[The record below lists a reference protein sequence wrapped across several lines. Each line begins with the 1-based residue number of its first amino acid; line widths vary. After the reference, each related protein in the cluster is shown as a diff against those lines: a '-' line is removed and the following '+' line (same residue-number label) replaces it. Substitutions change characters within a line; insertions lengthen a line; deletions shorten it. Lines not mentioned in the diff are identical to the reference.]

1 MKANERVKTL
11 MADKAITQ
19 GDLTK
24 MLGLKSQSAVSG
36 ILNRDMRTST
46 LVRILSCMEGEVVV
60 RDKNGR
66 EFVISE

>member
-1 MKANERVKTL
+1 MKANEIVKTL
-11 MADKAITQ
+11 MADETITQ

-46 LVRILSCMEGEVVV
+46 LVRILSCMEGEVIV

>member
-1 MKANERVKTL
+1 MKANEIVKTL
-11 MADKAITQ
+11 MSDKAITQ

-46 LVRILSCMEGEVVV
+46 LVRILSCMDGEVVV

>member
-1 MKANERVKTL
+1 MKANEIVKTL

-36 ILNRDMRTST
+36 ILNRDMRPST

>member
-1 MKANERVKTL
+1 MKANEIVKTL

-24 MLGLKSQSAVSG
+24 ILGLKSQSAVSG